1 MEMKK
6 SILDNYYKYIED
18 KYCCKTWDELLGK
31 KYVIGEEF
39 GIGNFLVLKIEEGLE
54 MARLNLDKM
63 KMDFDNRY
71 RNEDVLE
78 VGYCY
83 SGDNKV
89 LSFPDG
95 KEYTLKEGE
104 IFVYTTLNDVKYFQF
119 IYKNCK
125 TISIHLN
132 FNTIRNV
139 VNPIWE
145 DQVILDWKKNI
156 HSIFKE
162 NILIIEKAS
171 YELKQIAE
179 QIDDIS
185 TDDMMGY
192 MKLKLKTIEFLTT
205 FLEEKSKEKMKYL
218 NGEENEKIS
227 QAKEIIHKNIDK
239 VPSVK
244 ELAMILNTSIYKLQK
259 WFKNITGDT
268 VYEYIKKVRIEKARY
283 LLENTNMSILQIT
296 NEVGYENPSKFASL
310 FKNYHHMTPLQYRK
324 CKNQ

>member
-1 MEMKK
+1 MESKND
-6 SILDNYYKYIED
+6 IENIYCKYIKD

-31 KYVIGEEF
+31 KYVIGEQF
-39 GIGNFLVLKIEEGLE
+39 GKGNFLVLKIEEGLE
-54 MARLNLDKM
+54 VSRVRLDEM
-63 KMDFDNRY
+63 YMDFDNKNY
-71 RNEDVLE
+71 DEDVLE

-83 SGDNKV
+83 SGDNKIF
-89 LSFPDG
+89 SFPDG

-104 IFVYTTLNDVKYFQF
+104 IFVYTTLNDVEYFQF

-145 DQVILDWKKNI
+145 DRVLLDWKANI
-156 HSIFKE
+156 HNIFKE

-171 YELKQIAE
+171 YDLKQIAK
-179 QIDDIS
+179 QMDAIS

-205 FLEEKSKEKMKYL
+205 FLEEKMKHI
-218 NGEENEKIS
+218 NSEENEKIS
-227 QAKEIIHKNIDK
+227 KAKEMIHDNLEKI
-239 VPSVK
+239 PSVK

-259 WFKNITGDT
+259 WFKDSTGDT
-268 VYEYIKKVRIEKARY
+268 VYEYIKKVRIEKAKY
-283 LLENTNMSILQIT
+283 LLENTQMSILQIT
-296 NEVGYENPSKFASL
+296 NEIGYENPSKFAKL
-310 FKNYHHMTPLQYRK
+310 FKNYYDMTPLQYRK
-324 CKNQ
+324 CKNK